1 MAKKSFY
8 EIGPSE
14 GYLREGSYL
23 EVRRQI
29 NYRGDRADFKPFLNV
44 PVKDLE
50 KRLKE
55 SQAEEKKVFEEMK
68 KAVTAWDEHGA
79 QTLLLQKAI
88 EYMRTPEVTHTG
100 NEWKRHKDGSWEI
113 SNLVYKMKFHIN
125 KDLDEWKLTWELSYM
140 APGLSQGHWSYT
152 RSPRERIEYEG
163 SKKYKTMEGAQRYI
177 QSKFDQYAPCFESLS
192 PPIPAEAKELFCVNG
207 QLLQGYSLARP
218 VPKRERVTLDD
229 LLECLEDGDL
239 VEAAPMAVEAPP
251 PAATKEQ
258 MPKTV
263 QAQPADPKPS
273 PTKATRPID
282 RKKPL
287 HKKRLAMAR

>member
-1 MAKKSFY
+1 MQPA
-8 EIGPSE
+8 PS
-14 GYLREGSYL
+14 
-23 EVRRQI
+23 
-29 NYRGDRADFKPFLNV
+29 
-44 PVKDLE
+44 
-50 KRLKE
+50 
-55 SQAEEKKVFEEMK
+55 
-68 KAVTAWDEHGA
+68 
-79 QTLLLQKAI
+79 
-88 EYMRTPEVTHTG
+88 
-100 NEWKRHKDGSWEI
+100 
-113 SNLVYKMKFHIN
+113 
-125 KDLDEWKLTWELSYM
+125 
-140 APGLSQGHWSYT
+140 
-152 RSPRERIEYEG
+152 
-163 SKKYKTMEGAQRYI
+163 
-177 QSKFDQYAPCFESLS
+177 QYAPCFESLS

-263 QAQPADPKPS
+263 QAQPAAPKPS
-273 PTKATRPID
+273 PTKATRPTD